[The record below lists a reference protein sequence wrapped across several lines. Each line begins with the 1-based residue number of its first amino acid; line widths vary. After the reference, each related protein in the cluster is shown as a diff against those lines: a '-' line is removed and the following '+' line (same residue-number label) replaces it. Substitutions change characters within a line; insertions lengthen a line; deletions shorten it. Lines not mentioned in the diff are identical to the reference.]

1 MKLWKFFKQKYYVFE
16 TLSTLYRQKHRRQ
29 TQLRAIYE
37 LKKAQDL
44 KNYHEQS
51 VKTVFVKKNKKQ
63 VIAQA
68 SYHTLRK
75 NINFKHSK
83 NNVIMRFHI
92 IWIYFWKKLCPK

>member
-1 MKLWKFFKQKYYVFE
+1 MFE

-51 VKTVFVKKNKKQ
+51 VKTFCFRKKQ
-63 VIAQA
+63 KA
-68 SYHTLRK
+68 SDCPSLLPHFTEHL
-75 NINFKHSK
+75 K

-92 IWIYFWKKLCPK
+92 I